1 MHLSSHECN
10 FWRAWPHI
18 RRFMKLDFQAEM
30 ALHSQRE
37 AQMIAFRNRYFMRRM
52 FDRLGQATGVFP
64 PEMVECSD
72 EDELAHRY
80 PNDSDSDSD
89 SDSDINSEPQSD
101 VKLINYQDRRG
112 RSAPLLA

>member
-1 MHLSSHECN
+1 M
-10 FWRAWPHI
+10 
-18 RRFMKLDFQAEM
+18 MDFQAQKREAQM
-30 ALHSQRE
+30 KKRE

-64 PEMVECSD
+64 PGLVDSSG

-80 PNDSDSDSD
+80 PNDEDSDSD

-101 VKLINYQDRRG
+101 VELIIRTGEGLHAFLRRG
-112 RSAPLLA
+112 F